1 MTKIKLHARLRSAP
15 ANKPTEFREWVVA
28 STHRSHDSALRRLR
42 GFQRAGILVSYRIE
56 WPTRFASRHTAVV
69 EHVTLE
75 SVYASNLTDETN
87 SGWAGR

>member
-1 MTKIKLHARLRSAP
+1 MMTTTDFLATWTRIDSHLDGASP
-15 ANKPTEFREWVVA
+15 DDFRYG
-28 STHRSHDSALRRLR
+28 S
-42 GFQRAGILVSYRIE
+42 
-56 WPTRFASRHTAVV
+56 TAVV